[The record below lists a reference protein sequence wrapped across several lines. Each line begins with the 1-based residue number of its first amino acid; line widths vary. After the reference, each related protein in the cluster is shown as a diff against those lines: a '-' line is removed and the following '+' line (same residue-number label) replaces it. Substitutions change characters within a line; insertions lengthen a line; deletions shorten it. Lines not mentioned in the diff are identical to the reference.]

1 MVFVAVLV
9 SVASSAYLFRGYL
22 SGIYIGE
29 MFDTRLMIILHEH
42 WFRFFAGKTSFL
54 DAEFFYPYPRSFA
67 LTDTFLLTGI
77 THSILRVFGLEII
90 DAWALSQ
97 FIWVLIGLLG
107 WFFLARK
114 IIKNKFLQL
123 LTIPLIATSFPFVAH
138 LNERPNVVPYLLASW
153 VFLFLFNFYFA
164 DSKKQRSLNLG
175 LSIVALPL
183 IVLTSWYAGFFIVI
197 FLFLLIL
204 MSVIARAIYLREI
217 FDKLKN
223 LDAKIFTPFA
233 LISVVLTS
241 FWAFIYLPEL
251 SNSAEVARPT
261 SEVIDGSPALLDILN
276 TSALGG
282 SKILSFFNTPYVIMQ
297 EELIGLSIP
306 LVLTVIAL
314 AVITFI
320 FIPNLISNKTKQFL
334 MLLLT
339 SGLIIEFLIIKFF
352 NNNSIFIILFE
363 QISFLKSIRTPVRWH
378 IYFTFLLI
386 LILLYFIDMF
396 LKTTNKRMS
405 LLIILIP
412 LLVLVEQQRTPP
424 GLWTADE
431 FIDENLLSYKGKTK
445 NCEAFFLDR
454 PDIGYWLDI
463 SHAMALTLFINTP
476 TVNGYSGSRPQ
487 DYPGM
492 SWYSDGDLPAIGKWL
507 TLNGSLEN
515 VCMLD
520 GINFKP
526 LLNFGG
532 DKIDFSVGR
541 GFTGLEKSKSNY
553 WAWSVWEKSTVYL
566 QSFKNTTEDVEVS
579 FTLEIPDC
587 LNEASFKITVPDVVD
602 DTYFSDGSPL
612 EIKFPLTISAWERM
626 SMEIEKDPGFCNV
639 EGDPR
644 DLHFSVKNLQIK
656 EIK

>member
-1 MVFVAVLV
+1 MGFAAILI
-9 SVASSAYLFRGYL
+9 SLASSAYLFRGYL

-54 DAEFFYPYPRSFA
+54 DSEFFYPYPRSFA

-77 THSILRVFGLEII
+77 THSILRVLGLEII
-90 DAWALSQ
+90 NAWALSQ
-97 FIWVLIGLLG
+97 FIWIFIGLLG

-114 IIKNKFLQL
+114 FIKNKFLQL

-153 VFLFLFNFYFA
+153 VFLFLFNFYFT
-164 DSKKQRSLNLG
+164 DSKKQSSLNLG
-175 LSIVALPL
+175 LSLVALPL

-204 MSVIARAIYLREI
+204 ISLIARAIYLQVV
-217 FDKLKN
+217 FDKLKI
-223 LDAKIFTPFA
+223 LDTKIFAPFA
-233 LISVVLTS
+233 LISVALTG

-276 TSALGG
+276 TSAMGG
-282 SKILSFFNTPYVIMQ
+282 SKLLSFLNTPYVIM
-297 EELIGLSIP
+297 EENLIGLSIP
-306 LVLTVIAL
+306 LVLAVIAL
-314 AVITFI
+314 VVTVFI
-320 FIPNLISNKTKQFL
+320 FIPNLISNKVKQFII
-334 MLLLT
+334 MLLA
-339 SGLIIEFLIIKFF
+339 SGLIIEFLIIKFC
-352 NNNSIFIILFE
+352 NNSSIFIILFE

-386 LILLYFIDMF
+386 LILIYFVDMF
-396 LKTTNKRMS
+396 LKTLNKRMS
-405 LLIILIP
+405 MLIILIP

-445 NCEAFFLDR
+445 NCAAFVLDQ
-454 PDIGYWLDI
+454 PDAGYWQDI
-463 SHAMALTLFINTP
+463 SHAMALTLFIDTP
-476 TVNGYSGSRPQ
+476 TVNGYSGSRPAN
-487 DYPGM
+487 YPSI
-492 SWYSDGDLPAIGKWL
+492 SWYSDGDLPVIGKWL
-507 TLNGSLEN
+507 TLNNSLEN

-520 GINFKP
+520 GINFNS
-526 LLNFGG
+526 LLTYDSDEIN
-532 DKIDFSVGR
+532 FSVGR
-541 GFTGLEKSKSNY
+541 GFTGLEQSKSNY
-553 WAWSVWEKSTVYL
+553 WAWSVWEKSSLYL
-566 QSFKNTTEDVEVS
+566 QSFKNATGDVEVS

-602 DTYFSDGSPL
+602 DTYLSDGSPL
-612 EIKFPLTISAWERM
+612 EIKFPVTVPAWDRISVQ
-626 SMEIEKDPGFCNV
+626 IEKDPGFCNV
-639 EGDPR
+639 DGDPR

-656 EIK
+656 GIK